1 MRTLAIGIVLALARA
16 VPSAGSLIATA
27 AEANDQ
33 TKRID
38 HDVRLQ
44 NAGKKVRGPEGQ
56 RGPLPQHMIE
66 DTSAPQPERPDPFA
80 FHSAGCQSPI
90 AGLVSVDEIGIS

>member
-27 AEANDQ
+27 AEATDQ

-44 NAGKKVRGPEGQ
+44 NARIDEPGRYKAWRCRQLSFGRFLRRV
-56 RGPLPQHMIE
+56 LPQSFQRIHHHG
-66 DTSAPQPERPDPFA
+66 PFA
-80 FHSAGCQSPI
+80 NGDCR
-90 AGLVSVDEIGIS
+90 